1 MPINDKREIPKPLS
15 ENSSYLIDLFV
26 LGRRRGNK
34 HQSYIMSKC
43 KNLFLIHQ
51 TLRGFFLKN
60 SCLQS

>member
-34 HQSYIMSKC
+34 HQSYIMGKC
-43 KNLFLIHQ
+43 KNLFFNSPNIK
-51 TLRGFFLKN
+51 RIFF
-60 SCLQS
+60 